1 MISIGDVY
9 KGLKAA
15 AGLFGQIG
23 DAERAAARKQSQLLD
38 HLSDDLLAI
47 RVSLTSNSRIDP
59 FAYAKFKLAAR
70 ACKDGVPELL
80 SEINDVEALVD
91 TNYKSAGRANA
102 PLSQA
107 SDQIGEFAGAFKA
120 TARTL
125 LTLAEPN
132 K

>member
-15 AGLFGQIG
+15 AALFGQIG
-23 DAERAAARKQSQLLD
+23 DAERAAARKQAQLLD
-38 HLSDDLLAI
+38 HVSDDLLAI
-47 RVSLTSNSRIDP
+47 RASLTGNGRIDP

-70 ACKDGVPELL
+70 ACKEGMPELV
-80 SEINDVEALVD
+80 SEIKDVEALVD
-91 TNYKSAGRANA
+91 ARYKSAPGGA
-102 PLSQA
+102 PNPQI
-107 SDQIGEFAGAFKA
+107 SDRLGEFAGAFKG